1 MKTKHKL
8 LSLILILSSVS
19 LLHSQDISINLSIR
33 WNEGPYILN
42 TDSIVKYPELV
53 VSYTN
58 NSEDNLYFRKFS
70 HYRNGFSD
78 FQYYEIPDFNFYN
91 PTEDEDHDYREY
103 CKKHTNYRET
113 IRKVIDNWQ
122 YKDEKYYVIIRLP
135 YVNYQDWEAIN
146 DNVWD
151 DDEIETDFINKKLMI
166 INDYLSDSIYG
177 IIDDR
182 KQHKDYF
189 SESDI
194 TEDAIMDKTND
205 QFMFLKAS
213 ESKEDIYNIT
223 CFDIVKGTYTFVL
236 DGKKFKDSIFTGWC
250 NGEHLP
256 LPKKVGQYKLY
267 SGEFSSNSVTVT
279 FE

>member
-1 MKTKHKL
+1 MVL
-8 LSLILILSSVS
+8 LLTFINTIT
-19 LLHSQDISINLSIR
+19 LHSQDISINLSIQ

-42 TDSIVKYPELV
+42 TDSIVKHPELV
-53 VSYTN
+53 ISYTN

-113 IRKVIDNWQ
+113 IRKVIDNGQ

-236 DGKKFKDSIFTGWC
+236 DGKKFKDGIFTGWC

-256 LPKKVGQYKLY
+256 LPKKVGEYKLY
-267 SGEFSSNSVTVT
+267 SEKFTSNSVTVS
-279 FE
+279 F